1 VYKTRDGFL
10 YVAIGN
16 PLQWRALVKLSEF
29 AELENGARWDT
40 LAARSVD
47 RKVVYEL
54 MAKAISY
61 FATGDIASDL
71 RAARIPHSR
80 VNTIHEV
87 HELPAIRE
95 RMPSTIG
102 PNGIRIRLAP
112 VAVDLPDLRTV
123 YDFAPAYGQHTDSI
137 LSEIGLN
144 GSEIRDLRNAGVVA

>member
-1 VYKTRDGFL
+1 M
-10 YVAIGN
+10 AIGN

-80 VNTIHEV
+80 INTIPEV

-102 PNGIRIRLAP
+102 PNGNRIRLAP
-112 VAVDLPDLRTV
+112 AAVDLPDLRTD

-137 LSEIGLN
+137 LSEIGLD
-144 GSEIRDLRNAGVVA
+144 SSAIRDLRNAGVVA